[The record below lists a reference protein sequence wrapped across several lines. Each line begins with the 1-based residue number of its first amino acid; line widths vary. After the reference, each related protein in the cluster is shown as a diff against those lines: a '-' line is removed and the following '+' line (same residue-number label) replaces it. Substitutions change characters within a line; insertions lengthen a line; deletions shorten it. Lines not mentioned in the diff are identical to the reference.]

1 MDGYKLEMHLHTSR
15 NSDCGKECPA
25 DIAKIYADAG
35 YNGIVCTNHLNRND
49 LYGYVAPPWKR
60 LFRSIPD
67 CWLRDLLELKEEC
80 AKVGIDVFAGAEVS
94 PDDVTYYKPDHPYAE
109 FLMYGITADEL
120 RENCERFLTMTQREL
135 FEWCDSRGI
144 VLAQAHPYREMCD
157 VMDTSLLHGIEIS
170 NTHPGHDSRNALAV
184 DLCKRTGLI
193 PTGGSDFHYRGGEGG
208 GVILPRRPNDERDL
222 AAILR
227 ERRHEVIFKENEQD

>member
-80 AKVGIDVFAGAEVS
+80 AKA
-94 PDDVTYYKPDHPYAE
+94 
-109 FLMYGITADEL
+109 
-120 RENCERFLTMTQREL
+120 
-135 FEWCDSRGI
+135 
-144 VLAQAHPYREMCD
+144 
-157 VMDTSLLHGIEIS
+157 GIEARPMSATAQNPTI
-170 NTHPGHDSRNALAV
+170 LFI
-184 DLCKRTGLI
+184 I
-193 PTGGSDFHYRGGEGG
+193 P
-208 GVILPRRPNDERDL
+208 ILNK
-222 AAILR
+222 I
-227 ERRHEVIFKENEQD
+227 Q

>member
-94 PDDVTYYKPDHPYAE
+94 PDEVTYYKPDHPYAE
-109 FLMYGITADEL
+109 FLMYGIIADEL

-157 VMDTSLLHGIEIS
+157 VMDTSLLHGIEMPTPTRGTTRATRLRSICAKGRGS
-170 NTHPGHDSRNALAV
+170 SRPEAATSTTAEERAAASSCRADPTTNA
-184 DLCKRTGLI
+184 T
-193 PTGGSDFHYRGGEGG
+193 S
-208 GVILPRRPNDERDL
+208 PRS
-222 AAILR
+222 
-227 ERRHEVIFKENEQD
+227 

>member
-67 CWLRDLLELKEEC
+67 CWMRDLLELKEEC

-94 PDDVTYYKPDHPYAE
+94 PDEVTYYKPDHPYAE

-120 RENCERFLTMTQREL
+120 RENCQRFLTMTQREL

-144 VLAQAHPYREMCD
+144 LLVQAHPYREMCD
-157 VMDTSLLHGIEIS
+157 VCDIFLWT
-170 NTHPGHDSRNALAV
+170 
-184 DLCKRTGLI
+184 
-193 PTGGSDFHYRGGEGG
+193 
-208 GVILPRRPNDERDL
+208 VIIIR
-222 AAILR
+222 
-227 ERRHEVIFKENEQD
+227 F